1 MAPWLPTNNFATFVK
16 HIIGENLM
24 TIPIEDRDP
33 RLKGPMA
40 GVRVIEMGQ
49 LLAGPFTASRL
60 ADFGAEIIKVETPGK
75 GDPMREWGHHRWEG
89 KALWWSTLARNKK
102 SVTANLREERGQ
114 DLVRKLVA
122 EADVL
127 TENFKPGTLEK
138 WGLSPEELHKINPGL
153 IISRVS
159 GYGQTGPYADRPGF
173 ASVGE
178 AMGGMR
184 YINGF
189 PNQPPPRTGLSLGDT
204 LTGMFAAQ
212 GILMALYWRDAM
224 GGGKGQVID
233 TSIAESCL
241 SMMESALPE
250 YDKLGVIRE
259 PSGTGLA
266 NVSPSNLF
274 PTSDGKFVI
283 IAANIDAMFQRL
295 CKAMDKEEWIDDPRF
310 VDHKARGT
318 NAEELDGMIGEWT
331 ATMTSAD
338 LTKHLDDN
346 GVVVGPIYTI
356 ADVAADPH
364 FKARNMIRRETDEF
378 FGEIAVPGVVPIL
391 SETGGDVGW
400 LGSPEPGSHNEE
412 VYNGLLGFSIDE
424 LAELKNDGII

>member
-1 MAPWLPTNNFATFVK
+1 
-16 HIIGENLM
+16 
-24 TIPIEDRDP
+24 
-33 RLKGPMA
+33 
-40 GVRVIEMGQ
+40 
-49 LLAGPFTASRL
+49 
-60 ADFGAEIIKVETPGK
+60 
-75 GDPMREWGHHRWEG
+75 MREWGYHRWEG
-89 KALWWSTLARNKK
+89 KCLWWSTLARNKK
-102 SVTANLREERGQ
+102 SITANLRDERGQ
-114 DLVRKLVA
+114 DLVKKLVT

-127 TENFKPGTLEK
+127 SENFKPGTLEK
-138 WGLSPEELHKINPGL
+138 WGLGPDELHKINPSL
-153 IISRVS
+153 IISRIS
-159 GYGQTGPYADRPGF
+159 GYGQTGPYAERPGF

-178 AMGGMR
+178 ALGGMR

-274 PTSDGKFVI
+274 PTSDGKYVI
-283 IAANIDAMFQRL
+283 IAANIDAMFRRL
-295 CKAMDKEEWIDDPRF
+295 CEAMEKPEWIKDPRF
-310 VDHKARGT
+310 VDHKARGA
-318 NAEELDGMIGEWT
+318 NADLLDGLIGEWT
-331 ATMTSAD
+331 ATMTAAD
-338 LTKHLDDN
+338 LTEHLDKN

-364 FKARNMIRRETDEF
+364 FKARNMIRREKDDF
-378 FGEIAVPGVVPIL
+378 FGEIAVPGIVPIF
-391 SETGGDVGW
+391 SETEGDIGW
-400 LGSPEPGSHNEE
+400 LGSPTPGSHNEE
-412 VYNGLLGFSIDE
+412 VYNGVLGISADE
-424 LAELKNDGII
+424 LAELAKDGII

>member
-1 MAPWLPTNNFATFVK
+1 
-16 HIIGENLM
+16 M
-24 TIPIEDRDP
+24 TIAEKNRDP
-33 RLKGPMA
+33 KLKGPLA

-49 LLAGPFTASRL
+49 LLAGPFAASRL
-60 ADFGAEIIKVETPGK
+60 ADFGAEVIKVETPGK

-89 KALWWSTLARNKK
+89 KCLWWSTLARNKK
-102 SVTANLREERGQ
+102 SVTANLRDERGQ
-114 DLVRKLVA
+114 DLIKKLIV

-138 WGLSPEELHKINPGL
+138 WGLGPEELHKINPSL

-159 GYGQTGPYADRPGF
+159 GYGQTGPYAERPGF

-178 AMGGMR
+178 AMSGMR

-189 PNQPPPRTGLSLGDT
+189 PNQAPPRTGLSLGDT

-224 GGGKGQVID
+224 GGGKGQVVD

-266 NVSPSNLF
+266 NVAPSNLY
-274 PTSDGKFVI
+274 PTSDGKYVI

-295 CKAMDKEEWIDDPRF
+295 CTAMDKPEWTEDPRF
-310 VDHKARGT
+310 VDHRARGA
-318 NAEELDGMIGEWT
+318 NAELLDGLIGEWT
-331 ATMTSAD
+331 VTMTAVD

-346 GVVVGPIYTI
+346 GVVVGPINTI
-356 ADVAADPH
+356 ADVAVDPH
-364 FKARNMIRRETDEF
+364 YQARNMIRREKDDF

-400 LGSPEPGSHNEE
+400 LGSPAPGSHNKE
-412 VYNGLLGFSIDE
+412 VYNGVLGISVDE
-424 LAELKNDGII
+424 LAELAEDGII